1 MVYHPLTFVTYCTPG
16 RFTELADDLA
26 KSCEARGYRAIVVP
40 IAQQGHDMNFY
51 GHAMTKCLPV
61 VDQALCGG
69 PVALVDADHL
79 LVGDVPDTIWPGPWK
94 IAAINRRGERDM
106 VQIYGVAQNYLSS
119 VVILNHEDGDFARM
133 FMLEWTRLTFEFGLA
148 PSGHK
153 MAQVRDDFYRENDW
167 KANWFCDQ
175 AALNRLIE
183 RMNGI
188 SPEWVQQLPKEAWSA
203 RKADTSAIL
212 VHFKGVRKKGYQLD
226 G

>member
-1 MVYHPLTFVTYCTPG
+1 MPHRALTFVTYCTPG
-16 RFTELADDLA
+16 RFEEMAADLV

-40 IAQQGHDMNFY
+40 IPQPGRGMNFY

-61 VDQALCGG
+61 VDAALCDG
-69 PVALVDADHL
+69 PVALVDADNL
-79 LVGDVPDTIWPGPWK
+79 LVGDVPEQIWPGPWK
-94 IAAINRRGERDM
+94 IAAINRREDRDM
-106 VQIYGVAQNYLSS
+106 VQIYGVSQNYLSS
-119 VVILNHEDGDFARM
+119 VVILNDQDGDYARM
-133 FMLEWTRLTFEFGLA
+133 FMLEWTRLTFEFGLT

-167 KANWFCDQ
+167 KPNWFCDQ

-183 RMNGI
+183 RMNAS
-188 SPEWVQQLPKEAWSA
+188 SPDLVQQLPKQAWSA
-203 RKADTSAIL
+203 RKADDAAIL